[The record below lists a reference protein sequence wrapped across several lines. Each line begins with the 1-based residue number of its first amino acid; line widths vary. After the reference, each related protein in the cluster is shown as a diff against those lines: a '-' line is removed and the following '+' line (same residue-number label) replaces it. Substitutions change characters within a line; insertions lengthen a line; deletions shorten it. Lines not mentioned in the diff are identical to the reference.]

1 MKEERKRKRK
11 EGRKGRNA
19 HGLSSSSATINFSQ
33 GKKTGK
39 DAKNIN
45 KTIVME
51 MFVIVKTGTGIY
63 SNINQF
69 SQNAK

>member
-1 MKEERKRKRK
+1 MKEERKRKGK

-51 MFVIVKTGTGIY
+51 MFVIVKNWNWNLFKYQSVFT
-63 SNINQF
+63 
-69 SQNAK
+69 KC

>member
-45 KTIVME
+45 KTIVIKHLI
-51 MFVIVKTGTGIY
+51 FT
-63 SNINQF
+63 
-69 SQNAK
+69 AKYCIIALQGENK

>member
-51 MFVIVKTGTGIY
+51 MFVIVKNWTWNLFKYQSVFT
-63 SNINQF
+63 
-69 SQNAK
+69 KC

>member
-1 MKEERKRKRK
+1 MKEERKRKSK

-51 MFVIVKTGTGIY
+51 MFVIVKNWNWNLFKYQSVFT
-63 SNINQF
+63 
-69 SQNAK
+69 KC

>member
-19 HGLSSSSATINFSQ
+19 HGLPSSSAIIHFSQ
-33 GKKTGK
+33 GEKTGK

-51 MFVIVKTGTGIY
+51 VLFVLVKNWNWNLFKYRSVFT
-63 SNINQF
+63 
-69 SQNAK
+69 KC

>member
-45 KTIVME
+45 ETIVME
-51 MFVIVKTGTGIY
+51 MFVIVKNWNWNLFIY
-63 SNINQF
+63 QSVF
-69 SQNAK
+69 TKC

>member
-19 HGLSSSSATINFSQ
+19 HGLSSSSATINFSP

-45 KTIVME
+45 ETIVME
-51 MFVIVKTGTGIY
+51 MFVIVKNWNWNLFIY
-63 SNINQF
+63 QSVF
-69 SQNAK
+69 TKC